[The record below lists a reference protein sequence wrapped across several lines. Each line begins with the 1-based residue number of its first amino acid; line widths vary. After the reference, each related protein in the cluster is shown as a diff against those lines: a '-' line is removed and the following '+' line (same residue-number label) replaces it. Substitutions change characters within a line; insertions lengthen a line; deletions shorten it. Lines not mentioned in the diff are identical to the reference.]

1 MLMRFW
7 SDQALLIQGPREHE
21 QIQAAVYG
29 IIFLGIDIF
38 LDLSRP
44 QGRLEDISNLHII
57 SDSSQWQFPCEHR
70 EDCCKYRLS
79 LLLDEPCQAPARYA
93 TKRFKGPF
101 RDHARVCVQNPEAAL
116 GIILRNGNDEPGAL

>member
-44 QGRLEDISNLHII
+44 QGQLEDISNLHII

-70 EDCCKYRLS
+70 EDCCKHRLS

-93 TKRFKGPF
+93 TKRFKGAF